1 MSQIRILVT
10 FCVGLLFTT
19 NIVAQDT
26 DTLLVEKSD
35 SFENITSVEDSTKE
49 KKPHSPKLATLLSA
63 VAPGAGQIYNRK
75 YWKLPII
82 YGAFGGLI
90 YSAIWNHTQF
100 RTFKDAYLI
109 RIDDDPTT
117 TDQFVGQYEEAN
129 LLSLQSD
136 YRRNRDLS
144 YVFIGVFYALNI
156 IDAAV
161 DAHLF
166 DFNVDEDLSLQ
177 IKPVVEPID
186 YQQAQVYGLGLTLRL
201 R

>member
-1 MSQIRILVT
+1 MSHGRHILFLV
-10 FCVGLLFTT
+10 FF
-19 NIVAQDT
+19 IVAVTEACGQIADSVIVNLP
-26 DTLLVEKSD
+26 DSAAVEKVDEISA
-35 SFENITSVEDSTKE
+35 KE
-49 KKPHSPKLATLLSA
+49 KELHSPKLATLLSA

-90 YSAIWNHTQF
+90 YSAVWNHTQF
-100 RTFKDAYLI
+100 RTYKDAYLI
-109 RIDDDPTT
+109 RIDDDPATM
-117 TDQFVGQYEEAN
+117 DQFEGQFSEDN
-129 LLSLQSD
+129 LLSLQAD
-136 YRRNRDLS
+136 YRKNRDLS

-161 DAHLF
+161 DGHLF

-177 IKPVVEPID
+177 IQPVIEPID

>member
-1 MSQIRILVT
+1 MSLGQHVFFLLLFLFAPLGSIAQSADSLV
-10 FCVGLLFTT
+10 VGL
-19 NIVAQDT
+19 
-26 DTLLVEKSD
+26 SD
-35 SFENITSVEDSTKE
+35 SLLIEEVEEEVTKE

-90 YSAIWNHTQF
+90 YSAVWNHTKF

-109 RIDDDPTT
+109 RIDGDPTT
-117 TDQFVGQYEEAN
+117 IDQFEGQFSDDN
-129 LLSLQSD
+129 LRTIQAD

-161 DAHLF
+161 DGHLF

-177 IKPVVEPID
+177 IKPVIEPID

>member
-1 MSQIRILVT
+1 MSLGRQFFLSFLCLFACLGLIAQTADSLV
-10 FCVGLLFTT
+10 
-19 NIVAQDT
+19 
-26 DTLLVEKSD
+26 VEPSD
-35 SFENITSVEDSTKE
+35 SLIIDQIEEEETKE

-90 YSAIWNHTQF
+90 YSAVWNHGKF

-109 RIDDDPTT
+109 RIDDDPNTI
-117 TDQFVGQYEEAN
+117 DQFEGQYSDDN
-129 LLSLQSD
+129 LRTIQSD

-144 YVFIGVFYALNI
+144 YIFIGVFYALNI

-177 IKPVVEPID
+177 IKPVIEPID

>member
-1 MSQIRILVT
+1 MSLRPQFYLSILCL
-10 FCVGLLFTT
+10 FVGFGS
-19 NIVAQDT
+19 VAQT
-26 DTLLVEKSD
+26 ID
-35 SFENITSVEDSTKE
+35 SLMLESADSLSIEVVEDEDVKE
-49 KKPHSPKLATLLSA
+49 KRPHSPKLATLLSA

-75 YWKLPII
+75 YWKLPIV

-90 YSAIWNHTQF
+90 YSAVWNHTKF

-117 TDQFVGQYEEAN
+117 VDQFEGQFSDEN
-129 LLSLQSD
+129 LRTIQSD

-177 IKPVVEPID
+177 IKPIIEPID
-186 YQQAQVYGLGLTLRL
+186 YQQAQVYGLGVALRL